1 MLEVTLLFDVR
12 LLLLGAD
19 LRCLVDRLRRLG
31 DVLLE
36 LRSSRLS
43 RDAANFTG
51 LVLGCIETKFC
62 K

>member
-1 MLEVTLLFDVR
+1 MPHAGSAADGSGSVLAKTAQPTVR
-12 LLLLGAD
+12 SVCLG
-19 LRCLVDRLRRLG
+19 
-31 DVLLE
+31 E
-36 LRSSRLS
+36 S